1 MAYRRLSAVYEIVSS
16 VAVPLIYS
24 VSGHADYKALLI
36 LSMSIMDC
44 HVPHWMCSQQ
54 LLCRTVTAM
63 LMHCAIPCYLR
74 GPFAKE

>member
-1 MAYRRLSAVYEIVSS
+1 MAYRRLSAGCEIVSS

>member
-1 MAYRRLSAVYEIVSS
+1 MAYRRLSAGCEIVSS

-44 HVPHWMCSQQ
+44 HVPHWVCSQR
-54 LLCRTVTAM
+54 LLCRLVTAM